1 MMAKFQRFGG
11 AMFTP
16 VVFFVFSGIIVGLT
30 SVFTNP
36 DIVGGLAT
44 QGTAWYT
51 IWKIIDAG
59 GWTVFNNMEILFVI
73 GLPLGLANKAKE
85 RASLESF
92 VIYMTFN
99 SFVNIML
106 QMFGKNVGINYNSTS
121 STSGLKLIAGV
132 KTLDTGVIGAILIA
146 GIVVWLH
153 NRYFD
158 VKLPDWLGVFQG
170 TAFIGM
176 LGFFLMIPIAA
187 LFVWIWP
194 GVQHGI
200 LHMQGFMVKSG
211 SFGVFTYIF
220 LEKALLPVGLHHF
233 IYAPFNY
240 GPAVVEGG
248 TTLYW
253 VKHISEF
260 ASSTQPL
267 IKLFPQGGF
276 AMQGI
281 SNIFG
286 IPGIAMAFYAT
297 AKPKNRKKL
306 LALIV
311 PGVLTA
317 AFAGITEPFDYT
329 FLFIAP
335 ALFFVHAFLAACMAT
350 TMYALGV
357 TGDMAAG
364 LIDIIAKNYIPMWAN
379 HWMTYVIQW
388 GVGIVFIGI
397 YFVVF
402 RYLIL
407 KFDFKTPGRSD
418 DEMVNM
424 FTKDD
429 VKKKKGQTNGSA
441 AASGSPFRQA
451 AGAYINLL
459 GGAENI
465 ASVNNCFTRL
475 RLTINN
481 PELLATDNQFMAVG
495 AKGVVRNKDAVQVII
510 GPDVTNV
517 REEVDSLIET
527 GDWQAFNNQTTDS
540 APVAVKEEKTKFAT
554 DESQLFAPVDGKFV
568 DLDKLS
574 DDVFS
579 QKMIGEGFA
588 VAPDNGKIYA
598 SVEGTVE
605 SVFPTKHAVAIK
617 SLSGAEV
624 LLHLG
629 LDTVELKGEPF
640 DILVK
645 EGQKV
650 TESTQL
656 VTMDLEAIKAADKN
670 PVIITVIT
678 NSNEFEFEKY
688 NKYNDSTVNHGD
700 AVVVVHRV

>member
-30 SVFTNP
+30 AVFTNP
-36 DIVGGLAT
+36 AIVGGLASP
-44 QGTAWYT
+44 GTAWLS

-59 GWTVFNNMEILFVI
+59 GWTVFNNMEVLFVI

-85 RASLESF
+85 RAALEAF

-99 SFVNIML
+99 NFVNQIL
-106 QMFGKNVGINYNSTS
+106 QMFGKNFGVNINSTAE
-121 STSGLKLIAGV
+121 TSGLKVIAGV

-153 NRYFD
+153 NRYFS
-158 VKLPDWLGVFQG
+158 VRLPDWLGVFQG
-170 TAFIGM
+170 SAFVAMIGF
-176 LGFFLMIPIAA
+176 LLMIPIAG

-194 GVQHGI
+194 MFQHGI
-200 LHMQGFMVKSG
+200 LQMQYFMVKSG
-211 SFGVFTYIF
+211 NFGVFTYIF

-233 IYAPFNY
+233 IYAPFQY
-240 GPAVVEGG
+240 GPAVIEGG

-253 VKHISEF
+253 VKHISQF
-260 ASSTQPL
+260 ASTTTPL
-267 IKLFPQGGF
+267 IKLFPEGGY
-276 AMQGI
+276 AMQGM

-286 IPGIAMAFYAT
+286 IPGIALAFYAT
-297 AKPKNRKKL
+297 AIPKNRKKL
-306 LALIV
+306 LALII

-317 AFAGITEPFDYT
+317 ALAGITEPFDYT

-335 ALFFVHAFLAACMAT
+335 ALFFVHAFLAACLAT
-350 TMYALGV
+350 TMYAFGV
-357 TGDMAAG
+357 TGDMSAG
-364 LIDIIAKNYIPMWAN
+364 LIDIAAKNYIPMWAN
-379 HWMTYVIQW
+379 HWQTYVIQW
-388 GVGIVFIGI
+388 VIGIIFIGI

-402 RYLIL
+402 RFLIL

-429 VKKKKGQTNGSA
+429 FKNKKSKEKGTISND
-441 AASGSPFRQA
+441 PFRTA

-459 GGAENI
+459 GGADNI

-481 PELLATDNQFMAVG
+481 PDVLATDNEFMEVG

-517 REEVDSLIET
+517 REEVDDLIEN
-527 GDWQAFNNQTTDS
+527 GGWEMFDNQIS
-540 APVAVKEEKTKFAT
+540 NSIPVSEKESQTEFLTN
-554 DESQLFAPVDGKFV
+554 ESQLFAPVDGTFIELENLK
-568 DLDKLS
+568 

-579 QKMIGEGFA
+579 QKMIGDGFA
-588 VAPDNGKIYA
+588 IEPINGNIYS
-598 SVEGTVE
+598 SVEGEIE
-605 SVFPTKHAVAIK
+605 SIFPTKHAIGIK
-617 SLSGAEV
+617 SLSGAEI

-629 LDTVELKGEPF
+629 LDTVELEGKPF
-640 DILVK
+640 EILVK

-650 TESTQL
+650 TEETL
-656 VTMDLEAIKAADKN
+656 IAKMNIDEVKIAGKD
-670 PVIITVIT
+670 PVIINVIT
-678 NSNEFEFEKY
+678 NSDNYDLGRF
-688 NKYNDSTVNHGD
+688 NKSSTSGIKHGSPI
-700 AVVVVHRV
+700 AVVYKK